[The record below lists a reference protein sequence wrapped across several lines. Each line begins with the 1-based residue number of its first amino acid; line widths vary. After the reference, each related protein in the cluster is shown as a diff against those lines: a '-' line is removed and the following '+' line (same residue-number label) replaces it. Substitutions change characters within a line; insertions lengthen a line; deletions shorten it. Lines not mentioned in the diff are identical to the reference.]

1 MLTLCLGS
9 FGLQAQIS
17 TGQSTSQVL
26 RTGNR
31 AEEGNLGIYFGA
43 TSDMLLGLSDVNV
56 KLEALPLINLK
67 YMASDEMELRC
78 GIEWCKKSTSSEY
91 KKDDVSFGDSK
102 FLLSPGLAYHF
113 NNRNLLDVY
122 VGGELPFGWGS
133 SSYEDDND
141 DYSAG
146 YFRFGMGAFI
156 GLQAFIGN
164 LPVAVGLEYGLGL
177 NYRSV
182 SDGRF
187 TDSDSNVYQS
197 DAYEYMED
205 VDASKFFMGN
215 QVRLTLS
222 YYFDL

>member
-9 FGLQAQIS
+9 FSLQAQIS
-17 TGQSTSQVL
+17 KGQSTSQVL

-43 TSDMLLGLSDVNV
+43 TSDMLLGLSNANV

-67 YMASDEMELRC
+67 YMSSDEFEVRC
-78 GIEWCKKSTSSEY
+78 GIEWCKKSETKEAKANDTTESE
-91 KKDDVSFGDSK
+91 SK
-102 FLLSPGLAYHF
+102 FLLSPGVAYHF

-122 VGGELPFGWGS
+122 VGGEVPFGWGS
-133 SSYEDDND
+133 YSEEEDKEDK
-141 DYSAG
+141 AAA
-146 YFRFGMGAFI
+146 YFRFGLGAFI

-164 LPVAVGLEYGLGL
+164 LPVAVGLEYGLGM

-182 SDGRF
+182 SDGIF
-187 TDSDSNVYQS
+187 TDSDNNIYQTN
-197 DAYEYMED
+197 AYEFKED
-205 VDASKFFMGN
+205 VDMSRFFMGN